1 MSYIDGDGQA
11 ISSPPARLRDDG
23 MALVPDD
30 GSGASLRA
38 PKFKRTNTNAIM
50 AQTFDPI
57 KWVVPGYISEGF
69 LVLAGRQKLGK
80 TWLAIDMALAVAVGG
95 IAIGSIMCEQGD
107 VLYIDM
113 ENGPRR
119 IQGRIKTLFPDER
132 NRPDLSR
139 LEWVTEAPQ
148 LGNGLIE
155 ELERW
160 RISVPAPR
168 FIIIDVL
175 QRIKPPG
182 TMARNAYEND
192 YSTWAPLQHWATK
205 HGIAVL
211 GLHHTKKGGA
221 DDPLEALSGSN
232 GLSACADT
240 TLVLDSDQNGKTLYV
255 RGRDVEE
262 KETALLFAGG
272 SWSIMGEA
280 TDVRRSGER
289 NKIIAALSDHGEPM
303 TPAEI
308 ATAVGMPNLNV
319 RQLLF
324 KMAKAGEVHKA
335 GKGRYWLEP
344 SNPHNSDHTGN
355 RKLHAVDGASEFS
368 ENPVIDEDRA
378 DNADHDGEDDLDDER
393 YAKANG
399 KAHAAMV
406 ESWITEGQLSG
417 QQIADWRER
426 GIAPRARLFT
436 ACGMALDGGPDLD
449 RKSPPV
455 RQVGDETSNRHKC
468 WHCHERGETLQVSH
482 SNAEPRLHR
491 ACIDAWIADYEERI
505 G

>member
-1 MSYIDGDGQA
+1 MMDVIAPWRDNPIYGGMSEAAAEASWLAAQG
-11 ISSPPARLRDDG
+11 PPK
-23 MALVPDD
+23 
-30 GSGASLRA
+30 S
-38 PKFKRTNTNAIM
+38 KFRRTNTNQIM
-50 AQTFDPI
+50 ATAFEPI
-57 KWVVPGYISEGF
+57 KWIVPGYISEGF

-80 TWLAIDMALAVAVGG
+80 TWLAIDMALAVASGTA
-95 IAIGSIMCEQGD
+95 AIGSIVCKQGD

-119 IQGRIKTLFPDER
+119 IQSRIATLYPDER

-148 LGNGLIE
+148 LDAGFVD

-160 RISVPAPR
+160 RLSVPAPR
-168 FIIIDVL
+168 FVVIDVL

-182 TMARNAYEND
+182 SMARNAYEND
-192 YSTWAPLQHWATK
+192 YSTWSPLQLWATQ

-262 KETALLFAGG
+262 KETALIFTGG
-272 SWSIMGEA
+272 FWSILGEA
-280 TDVRRSGER
+280 ADVRRSGER

-308 ATAVGMPNLNV
+308 STATGMPNGNV

-324 KMAKAGEVHKA
+324 KMAKAEEVHKA
-335 GKGRYWLEP
+335 GRGRYSLEP
-344 SNPHNSDHTGN
+344 SNPHNNDNGGN
-355 RKLHAVDGASEFS
+355 
-368 ENPVIDEDRA
+368 
-378 DNADHDGEDDLDDER
+378 DDD
-393 YAKANG
+393 
-399 KAHAAMV
+399 
-406 ESWITEGQLSG
+406 
-417 QQIADWRER
+417 
-426 GIAPRARLFT
+426 
-436 ACGMALDGGPDLD
+436 
-449 RKSPPV
+449 
-455 RQVGDETSNRHKC
+455 
-468 WHCHERGETLQVSH
+468 
-482 SNAEPRLHR
+482 
-491 ACIDAWIADYEERI
+491 
-505 G
+505 